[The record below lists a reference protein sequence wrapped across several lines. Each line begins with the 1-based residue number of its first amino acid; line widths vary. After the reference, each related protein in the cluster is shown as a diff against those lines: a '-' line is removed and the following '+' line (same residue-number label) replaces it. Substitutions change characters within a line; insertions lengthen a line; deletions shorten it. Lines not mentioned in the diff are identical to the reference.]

1 MGMPCIFVTQL
12 SYGHIT
18 RYYARGVPSLAP
30 APPSL
35 PKMKCDDIKAQHI
48 HQMTN
53 LKPLWR
59 WLTPS
64 KKNKNKQPKPHQA
77 PTRTPSNTNENLNIN
92 NANNNSYQ
100 SERHL
105 PRKPQPAVHRL
116 QELKSPPPIP
126 LSGSPGLAFKSRPL
140 YRRTSSRP
148 ASTREAEGGEVGG
161 RDGG

>member
-1 MGMPCIFVTQL
+1 MGMPCIFFTQL
-12 SYGHIT
+12 VIWPHNKVLCKGCSIPCT
-18 RYYARGVPSLAP
+18 CPALAP
-30 APPSL
+30 KNEMRRHKSPTYPS
-35 PKMKCDDIKAQHI
+35 
-48 HQMTN
+48 MTN

-77 PTRTPSNTNENLNIN
+77 PTRTPSDTNDNPNIN
-92 NANNNSYQ
+92 NANINSHQ

-126 LSGSPGLAFKSRPL
+126 LSDSPGLAFKSRPL

-148 ASTREAEGGEVGG
+148 ASTGEAEGGEVGG